1 VWADAVPNL
10 LIGLREGLE
19 GGLLVSILLAAVRRS
34 GNSASTSQAVRS
46 IWLGVLA
53 ALMLSLS
60 FGAVLTFSKSEL
72 STRAQEAFGG
82 ILSVIAVVL
91 VTWMIFWMRG
101 AARDLSGHLNSQ
113 VDIALKIGAGA
124 LAVTAFLAVG
134 REGLETA
141 LFLWTAVQASGGTTV
156 PLLGAAVGIAIA
168 VGLCWLLY
176 RRAIKLNLGVFF
188 RRTAIALIV
197 IAGGVLAYGIGDL
210 QESLLV
216 PGRDWLAF
224 NLTGISA
231 GSWWVSIIRGI
242 TNLTTSMTWLQ
253 VVAYVLY
260 IGTVLTLFLRPTT
273 APVEQEAEQK
283 QPKER
288 TPVAWAQPVLS
299 NAWTPVVAV
308 ILVPVLAAGAFALF
322 AGRPGG
328 PATQAVTIAANACAP
343 DFRSLK
349 AGDQTFT
356 VVNKSGHLG
365 DIYFVRSSDGGAL
378 GEVENLGP
386 GTQRAMS
393 VTVPS
398 GSYRWRCQLAGSTA
412 TTSTVVPTE
421 GGSNVAFPRFFGVAP
436 LDPIEV
442 GEAIK
447 QYQTYVAGKLV
458 TLAAQVKTLRT
469 AIDNGDVNAAK
480 AAWLP
485 AQLTWERVGAAYDS
499 FGDIAAAIDDGPD
512 GLPAGVNDPTFTGLR
527 RIEYG
532 LWHGQSTSVLAP
544 YGTKLAADIAE
555 LQKKMPEITSQPV
568 DMTIRVHEILEDAQ
582 RDHLSGNSDMGA
594 GSGFAET
601 LADVDGTR
609 VVLGELAQL
618 INQRRPG
625 LVNTVQSDLDTLQQ
639 ALEATRHNGVWDNE
653 KAAPIAERQR
663 VNAAIGQE
671 LEDISPVPDLLE
683 IGAS

>member
-1 VWADAVPNL
+1 MPNL

-34 GNSASTSQAVRS
+34 GSNSSGAVRS

-53 ALMLSLS
+53 AVMLSLS
-60 FGAVLTFSKSEL
+60 FGAVLTFSRSEL

-91 VTWMIFWMRG
+91 VTAMIFWMRR
-101 AARDLSGHLNSQ
+101 AARDLSGHLNNQ
-113 VDIALKIGAGA
+113 VDIALKLGAGA

-141 LFLWTAVQASGGTTV
+141 LFLWTAVQASGETTI

-176 RRAIKLNLGVFF
+176 RRAIRVNLGVFF

-210 QESLLV
+210 QDSMLV
-216 PGRDWLAF
+216 PGRAWLAF
-224 NLTGISA
+224 DLNISA
-231 GSWWVSIIRGI
+231 DSWWVSIIRGI

-253 VVAYVLY
+253 VVAYVGY
-260 IGTVLTLFLRPTT
+260 IGIVLYLFLRPST
-273 APVEQEAEQK
+273 APQQEEATEERK
-283 QPKER
+283 DR
-288 TPVAWAQPVLS
+288 TPAWARPLMA

-308 ILVPVLAAGAFALF
+308 VLVPVLLAGGFALF
-322 AGRPGG
+322 GSRPASG
-328 PATQAVTIAANACAP
+328 PAAQQVTIAANACAP

-349 AGDQTFT
+349 AGNQTFT
-356 VVNKSGHLG
+356 VVNKSRHLG

-378 GEVENLGP
+378 GELENLGP

-393 VTVPS
+393 VTVPA

-412 TTSTVVPTE
+412 TMSTVVPTK
-421 GGSNVAFPRFFGVAP
+421 GGSNVQFPRFFAVAP

-442 GEAIK
+442 GHAIK
-447 QYQTYVAGKLV
+447 QYQTYVAGKLA
-458 TLAAQVKTLRT
+458 TLAAQVNTLKS
-469 AIDNGDVNAAK
+469 AIDAGNVTAAK

-499 FGDIAAAIDDGPD
+499 FGDIAGAIDDGPD
-512 GLPAGVNDPTFTGLR
+512 GLPDGVNDPNFTGLR

-532 LWHGQSTSVLAP
+532 LWHGQSTTVLAP
-544 YGTKLAADIAE
+544 YATQLTADIAE
-555 LQKKMPEITSQPV
+555 LRKKMPEITSQPV

-594 GSGFAET
+594 GTGFPET

-625 LVNTVQSDLDTLQQ
+625 LVTTVQSDLDILQQ

-653 KAAPIAERQR
+653 KTAPIGERNR